1 MRDRPFPFARRR
13 GSIGAV
19 TEPDFATAVARHRR
33 ELLRHCTRLV
43 GPADADDALQ
53 DTLLRA
59 WRARDSR
66 RAALR
71 PWLYRI
77 ATNVC
82 YDANARQVA
91 NATLDETAAAPR
103 ELQPEAQVIAKETVE
118 LALLTALRRLP
129 ARQHSS
135 LLLRDVLSCSAGETA
150 SALELSVAATNSALQ
165 RGRAGL
171 RARLGSERLDWTA
184 TPPTTGERHLL
195 AGLVAACT

>member
-1 MRDRPFPFARRR
+1 MRDRPFPFAPR
-13 GSIGAV
+13 GASMTAV

-33 ELLRHCTRLV
+33 ELHRHCTRLV
-43 GPADADDALQ
+43 GPADADDAVQ

-59 WRARDSR
+59 WRARHTR

-82 YDANARQVA
+82 HDANAGRA
-91 NATLDETAAAPR
+91 ATGMLDETAPAPR
-103 ELQPEAQVIAKETVE
+103 EQEPEARAIARETVE
-118 LALLTALRRLP
+118 LALLTALRGLP
-129 ARQHSS
+129 ERQHAS
-135 LLLRDVLSCSAGETA
+135 LLLRDVLRCSAGETA
-150 SALELSVAATNSALQ
+150 SAMSLSVPATNSALQ

-171 RARLGSERLDWTA
+171 RARLGPSRLDWA
-184 TPPTTGERHLL
+184 APPPTSGERHLL

>member
-1 MRDRPFPFARRR
+1 M
-13 GSIGAV
+13 

-33 ELLRHCTRLV
+33 ELHRHCARLV

-82 YDANARQVA
+82 HDVHGRQVANA
-91 NATLDETAAAPR
+91 NATLDEGAAAPR

-135 LLLRDVLSCSAGETA
+135 LLLRDVLSCSTHETA
-150 SALELSVAATNSALQ
+150 GALELSVAATNSALQ

-171 RARLGSERLDWTA
+171 RARLGPERLDWPA